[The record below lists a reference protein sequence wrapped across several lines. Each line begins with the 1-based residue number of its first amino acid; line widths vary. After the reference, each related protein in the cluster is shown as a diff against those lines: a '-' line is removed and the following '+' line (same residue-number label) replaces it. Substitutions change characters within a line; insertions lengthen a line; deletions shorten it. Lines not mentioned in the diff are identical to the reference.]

1 MFRKTLMLFAL
12 GLLLAPVVQAQ
23 TVDEILAKHYQT
35 MGGLEKIKAL
45 NSTRITGTVGVGP
58 GMDAPFTM
66 ERKRPGKSRMEFS
79 LQGMTGIQAFDGE
92 KTWSVM
98 PFMGKKDPEVGSDE
112 DNKNAQ
118 DDADFDGSLVD
129 YKAKGHTVELVGK
142 ESVDGADT
150 FKLKV
155 TKKNGKV
162 EYHYLDTETY
172 LLVKTEGTAKRRGT
186 EMEVETTFSD
196 YKDVDGYMEPFSME
210 QGAKGM
216 PQKQKMTFTK
226 IEMNVPIDDTRFAVP
241 AGADTSKTAPKAD
254 AGAAGDKKDG
264 AKNATDGKV
273 DAAKTVAKADAKAD
287 AAKKADAKATTTK
300 KKKDQ

>member
-23 TVDEILAKHYQT
+23 TVDEILVKHYQA

-58 GMDAPFTM
+58 GVDAPFTL
-66 ERKRPGKSRMEFS
+66 EKKRPGKSRMEFTF
-79 LQGMTGIQAFDGE
+79 QGMTGVQAFDGE
-92 KTWSVM
+92 KSWSVM

-118 DDADFDGSLVD
+118 DDADFDGSLVN

-142 ESVDGADT
+142 ESVEGADT

-155 TKKNGKV
+155 TKKNGNV
-162 EYHYLDTETY
+162 EYHYLDAETY
-172 LLVKTEGTAKRRGT
+172 LLVKTEGKAKRRGT
-186 EMEVETTFSD
+186 ELEVETTFSD
-196 YKDVDGYMEPFSME
+196 YKDVDGYMEPFSIE

-226 IEMNVPIDDTRFAVP
+226 IEMNVPINDTRFAVP

-254 AGAAGDKKDG
+254 AGATGDKKDAARKLTD
-264 AKNATDGKV
+264 AKADT
-273 DAAKTVAKADAKAD
+273 AKADAKAD
-287 AAKKADAKATTTK
+287 AAKKTDAKATTTK
-300 KKKDQ
+300 KKKGQ

>member
-12 GLLLAPVVQAQ
+12 GLLLAPLVQAQ
-23 TVDEILAKHYQT
+23 TVDEILVKHYQA
-35 MGGLEKIKAL
+35 MGGLDKIKAL
-45 NSTRITGTVGVGP
+45 NSTRITGTIGVGP

-79 LQGMTGIQAFDGE
+79 VQGMTGIQAFDGE

-98 PFMGKKDPEVGSDE
+98 PFMGKKDPEVGSEE
-112 DNKNAQ
+112 DSKNAK

-142 ESVDGADT
+142 ESVEGADT

-155 TKKNGKV
+155 TKKNGNI

-172 LLVKTEGTAKRRGT
+172 LLVKTEGKAKRRGT

-196 YKDVDGYMEPFSME
+196 YKDVDGYMEPFSIE

-226 IEMNVPIDDTRFAVP
+226 IEMNVPIDDARFAVP
-241 AGADTSKTAPKAD
+241 TGADTSKTAPRAD
-254 AGAAGDKKDG
+254 AGAAGDTKDG
-264 AKNATDGKV
+264 DKKV
-273 DAAKTVAKADAKAD
+273 ADAKAD
-287 AAKKADAKATTTK
+287 TAKSQAKVDANADAGKKTAPKATTTK
-300 KKKDQ
+300 KKKGQ